1 MALQQIELEVPTTL
15 SDIKLWQYQK
25 YMKIIE
31 QNKTEDAEDE
41 EKVNDFLN
49 MKLVEIFCNVSL
61 VDVSRIPLKEYEK
74 VLTILNKAFEEKPK
88 LIQRFRLL
96 DAEMGFIPKLDDI
109 TLGEYVDIETNITD
123 WQKMHKAMA
132 VLYRPINF
140 RAKDKYDVAP
150 YKVNEEIQEAM
161 KDMPL
166 DVVIS
171 SMVFFLRFRE
181 GVTGSYTEIFAA
193 TTEER
198 GYADAR
204 AAFAKKWG
212 WYQSIYALAK
222 GDVRNF
228 NAVTE
233 LPLYQC
239 LNYLAFE
246 KEKVD
251 IEQQEIK
258 KAYKR

>member
-25 YMKIIE
+25 YMKIME
-31 QNKTEDAEDE
+31 QNKIEDAEDK
-41 EKVNDFLN
+41 EKLNDFLN

-61 VDVSRIPLKEYEK
+61 KDVVKIPLKEYNQ
-74 VLTILNKAFEEKPK
+74 VLEILTKAFQEKPK
-88 LIQRFRLL
+88 LIQRFNLL
-96 DAEMGFIPKLDDI
+96 DVDMGFVPKLDDI
-109 TLGEYVDIETNITD
+109 TLGEYVDIESNISD

-132 VLYRPINF
+132 VLYRPVNF
-140 RAKDKYDVAP
+140 KAKDKYGIAP
-150 YKVNEEIQEAM
+150 YKVNEEI
-161 KDMPL
+161 
-166 DVVIS
+166 
-171 SMVFFLRFRE
+171 
-181 GVTGSYTEIFAA
+181 TGSYTEIFG
-193 TTEER
+193 TEPEER
-198 GYADAR
+198 GFADAR
-204 AAFAKKWG
+204 QSFAKKWG

-246 KEKVD
+246 KEKID
-251 IEQQEIK
+251 IEQQELK
-258 KAYKR
+258 KSYKR